1 MIKTIVEETQEE
13 LDAIEKEIDD
23 EMNML
28 VQIHEERPDLSI
40 DRLIA
45 RQQADFVGL
54 LWDRHKKRQL
64 LRMFENQMEE
74 MKRKKGETTYQ
85 NAQPWTEG
93 ASNQ

>member
-1 MIKTIVEETQEE
+1 MMKTLAEQTQEE
-13 LDAIEKEIDD
+13 LDVIEKEIDD
-23 EMNML
+23 EMDML

-74 MKRKKGETTYQ
+74 LKRRKGETTYQ

-93 ASNQ
+93 ASNR